1 MTNLDSV
8 FKNKIIMYLFED
20 AAKAL
25 KDAGLM
31 PEVTEETENEYGS
44 IRYKVYNADKELY
57 IEFLLL
63 FDQGIFVDERV
74 EVYNAAGE
82 TVVL

>member
-1 MTNLDSV
+1 M
-8 FKNKIIMYLFED
+8 NKLKFED
-20 AAKAL
+20 AVKAI

-31 PEVTEETENEYGS
+31 PEVTEETENEYGA
-44 IRYKVYNADKELY
+44 IRYKVYNTDKELY

-63 FDQGIFVDERV
+63 FDQGIFVGQRV

-82 TVVL
+82 TIVL